1 MDIFKDLNEQQ
12 IKAVKHIEGPCLV
25 VAGAGSGKTRVLT
38 SRIVNLINNGVK
50 PQNILAITFT
60 NKAANEMRDRLFRFG
75 VEGAGS
81 VFVGT
86 FHQFG
91 LKVIRENLEKCN
103 LDRNFSI
110 LDGDDVTSIIKKIIK
125 EHNYDPKSVSPSY
138 IKNRISFI
146 KNELLSDRDISLYF
160 SSNNEQIAL
169 DIYREYE
176 KVLRNNN
183 SVDFDDLLLI
193 PTRLFQTDDEV
204 LDRYQ
209 EHFKYILIDEY
220 QDTNEVQ
227 YQMSKLLSSKYRN
240 IFAVGDPDQ
249 SIYMFRGANY
259 KNILNFERDYPDA
272 VIYPLLINYR
282 STQNI
287 LNAANGVI
295 SHNVERKEKDLS
307 SVLGIGDKIKFT
319 SSYDEKHEI
328 TLVVEEIKKLLARG
342 YEYKDIA
349 IFYRT
354 NAQSRVVEEGILK
367 ANLPYKVVGSFYF
380 YSRKEIKD
388 LICYLRLIINPHDDI
403 SLRRVINVPKRGI
416 GDKYINDLEQ
426 KAREKNIS
434 MFDAIDDNKGNSFK
448 EIILKLQKDSEVL
461 SLTELIDKVLNETK
475 IKQELELEESLES
488 ELRLDNLNEFKSITA
503 SFEAKTGSNNIS
515 DFLEE
520 ISLVADIEEHRETDN
535 VITLMTLHS
544 AKGLEFKV
552 VFIVGMEDGIF
563 PHQNSFTE
571 QGGLEEE
578 RRLCYVGITRAKEK
592 LYLSNARKR
601 MLYGKENLTV
611 PSRFLKEI
619 PEEFIEVSSS
629 SIKEDKKIDKTK
641 MFYDT
646 DQEYKVGQVVVHDIY
661 GKGIVV
667 GVEDKFLSIAFN
679 KKYGIKKLMKNHSS
693 IKKV

>member
-12 IKAVKHIEGPCLV
+12 INAVKHIEGPCLV

-520 ISLVADIEEHRETDN
+520 ISLVADIEEHKKTDN
-535 VITLMTLHS
+535 AITLMTLHS

>member
-38 SRIVNLINNGVK
+38 SRIVNLINNGIK

-91 LKVIRENLEKCN
+91 LKIIRENLEKCN

-110 LDGDDVTSIIKKIIK
+110 LDSDDVTSIIKKIIK

-160 SSNNEQIAL
+160 SSNNEQLAL

-176 KVLRNNN
+176 KVLKNNN

-295 SHNVERKEKDLS
+295 SHNIERKEKDLS

-416 GDKYINDLEQ
+416 GDKYISDLEQ

-461 SLTELIDKVLNETK
+461 SLSELVDKVLNETK
-475 IKQELELEESLES
+475 IKQELELDESLEN

-503 SFEAKTGSNNIS
+503 SFENKTGSNNIS

-520 ISLVADIEEHRETDN
+520 ISLVADIEEHKKTDN
-535 VITLMTLHS
+535 AITLMTLHS

-563 PHQNSFTE
+563 PHQNSFAE

-619 PEEFIEVSSS
+619 PEEFIEVTSS

-646 DQEYKVGQVVVHDIY
+646 DQDYKVGQVIVHDIY